1 MMQAWHALIRKK
13 LVTGIDPAALNVS
26 GGATVLRRVGA
37 LRSCEIDA
45 DAAEQSVAVEDVTPS
60 EHNGRLGRIKLAL
73 GALGAAIDIERKNP
87 SKQHGLP

>member
-1 MMQAWHALIRKK
+1 LIRKK
-13 LVTGIDPAALNVS
+13 LVTGIDPAALNGRLS

-73 GALGAAIDIERKNP
+73 SALGAAIDIERKNP

>member
-1 MMQAWHALIRKK
+1 LIRNK
-13 LVTGIDPAALNVS
+13 LVTGIDLAALNGRFS

-45 DAAEQSVAVEDVTPS
+45 DAAEQFVAVEQGMPS
-60 EHNGRLGRIKLAL
+60 EDNGRLGRIKLAL
-73 GALGAAIDIERKNP
+73 GALVAAIDIERTSP